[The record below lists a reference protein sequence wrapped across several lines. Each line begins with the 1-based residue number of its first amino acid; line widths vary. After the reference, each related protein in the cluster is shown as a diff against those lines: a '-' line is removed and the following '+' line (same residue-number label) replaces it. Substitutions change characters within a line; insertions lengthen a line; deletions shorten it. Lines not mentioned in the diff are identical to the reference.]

1 MTKAALK
8 RALADIHPDPEIAR
22 EFLAMGIYRV
32 RERLSGNR
40 CGARAHHGPTLQA
53 EGS

>member
-22 EFLAMGIYRV
+22 EFICEPTHHTDRAFRG
-32 RERLSGNR
+32 RLG
-40 CGARAHHGPTLQA
+40 C
-53 EGS
+53 